1 MDSACFFLEDA
12 TDSLDAGFRD
22 ALQVVAQHYHVSL
35 DSSLSQTLAS
45 LPQPPYTPLSPLAPY
60 PPPPWLYPL
69 KPQPPPPPRL
79 TQVCASLT
87 MVFGCQGLSRV
98 VRRSQLSLPLVAF
111 SSFYHAATTS
121 SLQFGE
127 FHSWPAPIGTEVR
140 VASASKSHSQAKKRH
155 RDRINALRRRSPP
168 NPLAFHDVDNP

>member
-22 ALQVVAQHYHVSL
+22 ALHVVEQHYHVSL
-35 DSSLSQTLAS
+35 GSSLSQTLAS
-45 LPQPPYTPLSPLAPY
+45 LPQPPYPLASPLPPY
-60 PPPPWLYPL
+60 PPPPRLYPL

-87 MVFGCQGLSRV
+87 VVFDCQGLSRV
-98 VRRSQLSLPLVAF
+98 VRHSQLSLPLVA
-111 SSFYHAATTS
+111 SSSSDHVATTS

-127 FHSWPAPIGTEVR
+127 FPSWLAPIGAEVR
-140 VASASKSHSQAKKRH
+140 AASASKSHSQAKIRH
-155 RDRINALRRRSPP
+155 KDRINAL
-168 NPLAFHDVDNP
+168 